1 MDFYDDFSQK
11 WGFCGSSPM
20 SIGFLINCGIIY
32 AENYEKG
39 SLIVNTNVKKSLWSR
54 FLLFELFQLS

>member
-20 SIGFLINCGIIY
+20 SIGLLINCGIIY

-39 SLIVNTNVKKSLWSR
+39 SLIVNTNVKKSLWG
-54 FLLFELFQLS
+54 